1 MLNMVKCFNLTPL
14 SGATFFAHSD
24 YINISYIPHLTD
36 LNTIDWGRNNCLAIG
51 LGGSV
56 FLWNAGDGSVQ
67 QLLELSSE
75 TDYISAVSWAGNGKY
90 LAVGTSDATIQVMA
104 DSATHFLFF
113 VPNHISQG
121 LVNSGWSLLSFS
133 RNNT

>member
-1 MLNMVKCFNLTPL
+1 MII
-14 SGATFFAHSD
+14 S
-24 YINISYIPHLTD
+24 ISYISHLTD

-56 FLWNAGDGSVQ
+56 FLWNASDGSVQ

-90 LAVGTSDATIQVMA
+90 LAVGTSDAAIQVMA
-104 DSATHFLFF
+104 VSATHFLFI
-113 VPNHISQG
+113 PSHISQG
-121 LVNSGWSLLSFS
+121 IGWPHLVHVCFISLYGVNYCKQQWLCQ
-133 RNNT
+133 